1 MTKLRQL
8 LDRRNNLKKKEKLD
22 EEDDELISF
31 LEEKIADECEDE
43 NRKKI
48 MENFND
54 LDGNNGNLNHQCVWN
69 AKKKYFPKI
78 KPTLP
83 VGKKNLSNQIITN
96 PEELK
101 ELYIDTFQHRLRHRP
116 VKPGYEELLMKQ
128 EELFKLRL
136 ELAKLKKT
144 KSWKMSDLEDALKS
158 LKNGKCRDPEGLIR
172 EIFKEDVLGENLK
185 KSMLLIY
192 NKIKDTCKI
201 PVFMRLANISAIYK
215 GKGEFTDLNSDRGIF
230 LVSLFRT
237 ILMKMI
243 YKDKYDV
250 IEESMSDSNIGA
262 RKKKN
267 IRNHI
272 FIVNSIIYDVL
283 SKKSNE
289 PVDIMV
295 LDYKQMFDSE
305 CLFECLNDVYEAG
318 VSDDIFPL
326 LYEANKE
333 NFVAVQTPNG
343 ISRREVFREIVMQ
356 GDVLAP
362 LVSSL
367 QVDTMGKE
375 CIEEGK
381 HLYLYKDIVPIPP
394 LGMVDDLF
402 TISKCGF
409 KTTMMNQFINS
420 KSAMKKLQFGTTKCI
435 KLHVGRTCNKT
446 FCKDLNVDGWKLEVV
461 EDTHSGKI
469 VQKESF
475 GGEEKMEEKTEQVYL
490 GDVISSDG
498 KHSKNIQA
506 RKNKSLGVI
515 TQIME
520 ILQKVFFGKYFFEV
534 AIVLRTSLLLS
545 SLLLNSEAW
554 VNLSEKDVRSLEQTD

>member
-1 MTKLRQL
+1 M
-8 LDRRNNLKKKEKLD
+8 
-22 EEDDELISF
+22 
-31 LEEKIADECEDE
+31 
-43 NRKKI
+43 
-48 MENFND
+48 
-54 LDGNNGNLNHQCVWN
+54 
-69 AKKKYFPKI
+69 
-78 KPTLP
+78 
-83 VGKKNLSNQIITN
+83 
-96 PEELK
+96 
-101 ELYIDTFQHRLRHRP
+101 
-116 VKPGYEELLMKQ
+116 
-128 EELFKLRL
+128 
-136 ELAKLKKT
+136 
-144 KSWKMSDLEDALKS
+144 
-158 LKNGKCRDPEGLIR
+158 
-172 EIFKEDVLGENLK
+172 
-185 KSMLLIY
+185 Y

-305 CLFECLNDVYEAG
+305 CLFECLNNVYEAG
-318 VSDDIFPL
+318 MSDDIFPL

-409 KTTMMNQFINS
+409 KTTMMDQFINS

>member
-1 MTKLRQL
+1 M
-8 LDRRNNLKKKEKLD
+8 
-22 EEDDELISF
+22 
-31 LEEKIADECEDE
+31 
-43 NRKKI
+43 
-48 MENFND
+48 
-54 LDGNNGNLNHQCVWN
+54 
-69 AKKKYFPKI
+69 
-78 KPTLP
+78 
-83 VGKKNLSNQIITN
+83 
-96 PEELK
+96 
-101 ELYIDTFQHRLRHRP
+101 
-116 VKPGYEELLMKQ
+116 
-128 EELFKLRL
+128 
-136 ELAKLKKT
+136 
-144 KSWKMSDLEDALKS
+144 
-158 LKNGKCRDPEGLIR
+158 
-172 EIFKEDVLGENLK
+172 
-185 KSMLLIY
+185 Y

-305 CLFECLNDVYEAG
+305 CLFECLNNVYEAG
-318 VSDDIFPL
+318 MSDDIFPL

-343 ISRREVFREIVMQ
+343 ISRREVFREIVM
-356 GDVLAP
+356 LAP

-409 KTTMMNQFINS
+409 KTTMMDQFINS

-446 FCKDLNVDGWKLEVV
+446 FCKDLNVAGWKLEVV

-520 ILQKVFFGKYFFEV
+520 ILQKVFFGK
-534 AIVLRTSLLLS
+534 
-545 SLLLNSEAW
+545 
-554 VNLSEKDVRSLEQTD
+554 